1 MAQGSL
7 SPASSPGTVSRR
19 WRACPYSARQVGVG
33 SLPPR
38 GLGRASKVSC
48 PSNGIMQESGNKTY
62 TWTAVKTFI
71 LHVIFITG
79 QHSDRRDWPPVCTG
93 ARAEVRPQED
103 ESSTGTTTV
112 PTPAQSFS
120 PRRERFSVNCLPR
133 HITPFS
139 RDAPR
144 PAPSWRV
151 AVWPR
156 LPQEPAG
163 WVCGQDR
170 GPLST
175 AVRLHLVHKLV
186 FMFKEREGFQ
196 PPECHRAVPP
206 TSGSG
211 EQRGPGRDGQ
221 RLPSRRLGGPAPA
234 LDSQGAGTGSGR
246 TVGSVPPSAQG
257 ARHQTLRPGS
267 HRDSSRNQR
276 PIWSRFL
283 LYLLLRHWIA
293 AVTPAA

>member
-1 MAQGSL
+1 M
-7 SPASSPGTVSRR
+7 
-19 WRACPYSARQVGVG
+19 
-33 SLPPR
+33 
-38 GLGRASKVSC
+38 
-48 PSNGIMQESGNKTY
+48 
-62 TWTAVKTFI
+62 
-71 LHVIFITG
+71 
-79 QHSDRRDWPPVCTG
+79 CTG

-163 WVCGQDR
+163 WVCVQDR

-246 TVGSVPPSAQG
+246 TAGSVPPSAQG